1 MHSILEEKNSIDI
14 LLVDDH
20 EMFRQGL
27 ARALDKEPSMRIV
40 GQAGSVAEA
49 LSQLKTTK
57 ATMVVLDV
65 DLGNDRGLDFV
76 LEARKSGYSGGIL
89 VVTAGLSGPE
99 ALQLVQSG
107 AGGILHKHHS
117 IESLRSA
124 LHKVAEGGAYL
135 EESYLPSLF
144 KSLDRTAKRK
154 PELSDRE
161 KRILRSILEGLTN
174 KEIGVRLD
182 TTEGSVKSALR
193 QLFEKLGVHT
203 RAQLVKVALEKFRDQ
218 L

>member
-1 MHSILEEKNSIDI
+1 MQDKDSIDI

-27 ARALDKEPSMRIV
+27 ARALDKQPSMRIV
-40 GQAGSVAEA
+40 GQAGSVSEA
-49 LSQLKTTK
+49 LIQLKSTK

-76 LEARKSGYSGGIL
+76 LEARKSGYAGPIL
-89 VVTAGLSGPE
+89 VVTAGLSGQE
-99 ALQLVQSG
+99 AIQLVQSG
-107 AGGILHKHHS
+107 VGGILHKHQS
-117 IESLRSA
+117 IESLRIA
-124 LHKVAEGGAYL
+124 LQKVAEGGAYL

-144 KSLDRTAKRK
+144 RSLDRTTKRK
-154 PELSDRE
+154 PELSERE
-161 KRILRSILEGLTN
+161 KRILRAILEGLTN
-174 KEIGVRLD
+174 KEIGTRLE
-182 TTEGSVKSALR
+182 TTEGAVKSALR
-193 QLFEKLGVHT
+193 QLFEKLGVRT